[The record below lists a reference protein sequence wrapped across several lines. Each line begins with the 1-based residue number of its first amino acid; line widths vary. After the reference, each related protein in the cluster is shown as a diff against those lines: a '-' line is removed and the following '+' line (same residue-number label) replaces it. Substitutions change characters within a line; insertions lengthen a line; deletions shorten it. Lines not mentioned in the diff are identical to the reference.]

1 MKSEIFK
8 KVGAFWDTLE
18 DWTVPTS
25 KVFSHHESINYFSV
39 SEMYEECLNFTD
51 WIHANADPATVPS
64 SFREHMMS
72 IGEST
77 KEWKRWFALPTE
89 EHFPRIYEFLQNNKF
104 QYTSPV
110 ISKLGAGE
118 HIRVHNH
125 GGKGPP
131 YIYNMSLN
139 YPEGCKFAVYPQ
151 GVIPYKAGDIYRV
164 YIHND
169 HAVVN
174 NSDTDR
180 YHMMMRPVAWK

>member
-131 YIYNMSLN
+131 YIYNICLLYTS
-139 YPEGCKFAVYPQ
+139 PSP
-151 GVIPYKAGDIYRV
+151 R
-164 YIHND
+164 
-169 HAVVN
+169 
-174 NSDTDR
+174 DR
-180 YHMMMRPVAWK
+180 G